1 MGVERTRRAVDE
13 LAEDLF
19 APLIRAR
26 RSWGGW
32 RLLGWDCEQG
42 LQVSVGRRR
51 SVVLVEFE
59 PRDESRDCFA
69 RTGRFNACARRSFP
83 AGGGLDAEERRAAA
97 AVVALVRSREG
108 RLPEVERSTSG
119 RAMLVREIEVPRL
132 LVPEG
137 AGHYYINPYAGCA
150 IGCEFC
156 YVAER
161 ADMSRALEGLPRL
174 PWGRWV
180 DVKVNAPEVLRREVR
195 RHRPGIVR
203 LSPILTDPY
212 QPMERH
218 YRITRRCLEVLRGA
232 GFGAVVLTRA
242 ALAVEDLEL
251 LRGMRASAVGFS
263 IPTDDDRVR
272 QSFEPGADPIALRLE
287 ALRSFHAAGLC
298 TFAAVQPMLPMR
310 PRRLVAQ
317 LAPLIRAVRIDRMH
331 ELERVRHLYEAAGCP
346 EAASEGFFARTAK
359 ALRAGFAA
367 RGVRYD
373 EMDDLT
379 GLAGTLARGGRGAR
393 SDPAASS
400 GPRARPGRSL
410 SPYPRVRRRSP

>member
-1 MGVERTRRAVDE
+1 MSVERARRAVDD

-51 SVVLVEFE
+51 SVLLVEFE
-59 PRDESRDCFA
+59 PRDESRDCCA
-69 RTGRFNACARRSFP
+69 RTRHFNVCARRSFP
-83 AGGGLDAEERRAAA
+83 SGGGLDAGERRAVAA
-97 AVVALVRSREG
+97 LVALVRAREG
-108 RLPEVERSTSG
+108 RLPEVERSTTG
-119 RAMLVREIEVPRL
+119 RASIVREIEVPRVL
-132 LVPEG
+132 IPEG
-137 AGHYYINPYAGCA
+137 SGHYYINPYVGCT

-174 PWGRWV
+174 SWGRYV
-180 DVKVNAPEVLRREVR
+180 DVKINAAEVLRREVR

-203 LSPILTDPY
+203 FSPILTDPY

-218 YRITRRCLEVLRGA
+218 YRITRQCLEVLRKA

-242 ALAVEDLEL
+242 ALVVEDLEL
-251 LRGMRASAVGFS
+251 LRRLPAAAVGFS

-272 QSFEPGADPIALRLE
+272 QKFEPGADPIAERIA
-287 ALRSFHAAGLC
+287 ALARFHAAGLC
-298 TFAAVQPMLPMR
+298 TFAVVQPMLPMD
-310 PRRLVAQ
+310 PARLVAS

-331 ELERVRHLYEAAGCP
+331 ELPRVRHLYAQAGMLAA
-346 EAASEGFFARTAK
+346 ATDGFFARTGA
-359 ALRAGFAA
+359 ALRAGFSAA
-367 RGVRYD
+367 GIRYD

-379 GLAGTLARGGRGAR
+379 GLVGPLAAR
-393 SDPAASS
+393 K
-400 GPRARPGRSL
+400 ARL
-410 SPYPRVRRRSP
+410 SRRKEP